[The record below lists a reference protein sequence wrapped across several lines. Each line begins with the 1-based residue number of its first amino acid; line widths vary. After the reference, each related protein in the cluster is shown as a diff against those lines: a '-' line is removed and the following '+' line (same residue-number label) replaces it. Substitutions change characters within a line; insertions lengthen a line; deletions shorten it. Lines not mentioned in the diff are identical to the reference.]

1 MAAPFYNPNYYGED
15 VFRERQKRQLSKREQ
30 ASRIKVKPETTR
42 NTNRPE
48 AVVGMNDRFMGKTT
62 REPKRPSFRHVP
74 AISETPSS
82 QAIVNN
88 VPSTEQASGGPETPY
103 VNQLLSDLWNRA
115 GQAYQKSRQEVEQT
129 LGQVRAPLPGTGS
142 QNQSAT
148 PQSAANQDTP
158 GQGTR
163 SANAAPPPNRDPQA
177 ANQDNKNVAPSS
189 LDSQGVPDRGQ
200 VTPPFG
206 VGPQRQR
213 SVMAIDP
220 ETGQMRQVAPGESQ
234 NEVRLIQEPGKVP
247 MITNKAFEGD
257 LAQRRSTGGPGRGQ
271 GPGGGKFAGD
281 GYYIRG
287 QHTSPQDIDQ
297 RARSELAREETQNQ
311 ALIPEDRRQNDINQL
326 QANLA
331 YMRSRRRMNPEM
343 NPPGLEKDIKA
354 TEKRLKQLTSAGREQ
369 ELQRLANRGDIEQ
382 QRLASQSD
390 LASAQVEARTDL
402 AKRLS
407 KNQLKEVESQREMRG
422 NAMDYVNEAWEA
434 LPFEEKQRLQSD
446 VKAYQQW
453 RKKTYW
459 DYYDNVN
466 NFQHL
471 PNPDEY

>member
-15 VFRERQKRQLSKREQ
+15 VFRERQKRRLSKREQ
-30 ASRIKVKPETTR
+30 ASRIKPETNKAT
-42 NTNRPE
+42 TRPE
-48 AVVGMNDRFMGKTT
+48 SVVGMGDRFMGKTT

-82 QAIVNN
+82 QAVVNN

-115 GQAYQKSRQEVEQT
+115 GQAYQSSRQEVEQT
-129 LGQVRAPLPGTGS
+129 LGQPVRAPIPGTGS
-142 QNQSAT
+142 QIQSAT
-148 PQSAANQDTP
+148 QKSATNQDKL
-158 GQGTR
+158 GQGAR
-163 SANAAPPPNRDPQA
+163 NANAASTPDAGPQGPAPEASDLQTGHEPDTNRTQT
-177 ANQDNKNVAPSS
+177 
-189 LDSQGVPDRGQ
+189 GQ
-200 VTPPFG
+200 ITLPFG

-247 MITNKAFEGD
+247 MITNKPFEGD
-257 LAQRRSTGGPGRGQ
+257 LAQRRGMGGPGRGQ
-271 GPGGGKFAGD
+271 RPGGGKFAGD

-297 RARSELAREETQNQ
+297 RARAELAQEEAQSE
-311 ALIPEDRRQNDINQL
+311 ALTPEDRRQNDINQL
-326 QANLA
+326 QADLA

-343 NPPGLEKDIKA
+343 NPPGLEGDIEA
-354 TEKRLKQLTSAGREQ
+354 AEKRLEQMTSAGSEQ
-369 ELQRLANRGDIEQ
+369 GLQRLANRGAIEQ

-402 AKRLS
+402 AKRRS
-407 KNQLKEVESQREMRG
+407 KNQREEVESQREMRG

-446 VKAYQQW
+446 AKAYQQW
-453 RKKTYW
+453 RKKTFW

-471 PNPDEY
+471 PNPDQY